1 MTTQPEASA
10 RSALRIGTRGSP
22 LALAQTEEVRRRL
35 AAAHDDL
42 ETGDIEVVII
52 RTTGDRVQDRA
63 LAEVGGKGVFS
74 KEIEDALL
82 AGSIDIAVHSMK
94 DMETRLRDGLAVP
107 CLLSREDPRDVFVS
121 AKASRLAELPAD
133 SVVGTGSL
141 RRAAQIRHGH
151 PALNVAPLRG
161 NVGTRLRKVEEGEV
175 DATLLALAGLKR
187 LGLVDKATSILDE
200 DEILP
205 AVGQGAIGIECRV
218 GDPAM
223 ADRLA
228 PLNDEDT
235 MTCVSAERAMLEVL
249 AGSCRTPIA
258 GLARI
263 VAGECRFR
271 GLVVSPD
278 GGELH
283 EAERRGSPAEAVAMG
298 REAGE
303 ELRARAGPDFFKD
316 V

>member
-1 MTTQPEASA
+1 MTTQPEAPA
-10 RSALRIGTRGSP
+10 RPAIRIGTRGSP

-35 AAAHDDL
+35 VAAHEGL
-42 ETGDIEVVII
+42 VCGDIEVVII

-63 LAEVGGKGVFS
+63 LAEVGGKALFS
-74 KEIEDALL
+74 REIEDALL
-82 AGSIDIAVHSMK
+82 AGTIDIAVHSMK
-94 DMETRLRDGLAVP
+94 DMETRLRDGLTIP
-107 CLLSREDPRDVFVS
+107 CLLPREDPRDAFVS
-121 AKASRLAELPAD
+121 AKAPRLAELPAD

-161 NVGTRLRKVEEGEV
+161 NVGTRLRKVEAGEV

-187 LGLVDKATSILDE
+187 LGLADKATSILGE

-205 AVGQGAIGIECRV
+205 AVGQGAIGVECRLS
-218 GDPAM
+218 DEAM
-223 ADRLA
+223 ANRLA

-235 MTCVSAERAMLEVL
+235 MTCVGAERGMLEVL
-249 AGSCRTPIA
+249 GGSCRTPIA

-263 VAGECRFR
+263 VAGRCIFR
-271 GLVVSPD
+271 GLVASPD

-283 EAERRGSPAEAVAMG
+283 EAERRGSPAEAAALG

-303 ELRARAGPDFFKD
+303 ELRARAGPAFFTEA
-316 V
+316 